1 MSGAVGKVT
10 RPVVEMF
17 GAVGKVTRPVVEMSG
32 AVSKVTRPVVT
43 QIINRIA
50 KRIYEELYTLTF

>member
-1 MSGAVGKVT
+1 MSGAVG
-10 RPVVEMF
+10 
-17 GAVGKVTRPVVEMSG
+17 
-32 AVSKVTRPVVT
+32 KVTRPVVT